1 MLKFHMTP
9 LAAAVLAAYAVPAL
23 SQEVSAVEK
32 SKADDDVVQLPS
44 VQVRGEAESPYKVE
58 PQSNKYTAP
67 LRDTPKSVTVIPA
80 TVLRDNAATSLQDAL
95 RTVPGISFM
104 AGEGGTAIGDRPTI
118 RGLSSGNSIFI
129 DGIRDIGTQTRDVF
143 ALESVEV
150 SKGAD
155 SAFGGRGSGGGSINL
170 VTKQAKAGDDAAASI
185 MLGSS
190 DTVRGTLD
198 KNWQINDTS
207 AARLNVMGNK
217 GTVPGRDDA
226 VDFDKWGVSGALAF
240 GMGTPTRINA
250 DYYHLT
256 DNGMPD
262 YSIPYDLAD
271 GRPVTETMGV
281 DRENFY
287 GLVNRDFRKADTDIG
302 TISIAHD
309 LEGGFVLRNVTRY
322 GVSTNSYVVTNPDDS
337 RGNVASG
344 WVNRSTKT
352 RWSETESFANTTAIS
367 GKFETGVLK
376 HSFSGGLEVSR
387 EKRDQDGYTVFDPAA
402 AGATPTAIGAT
413 RNCSTNTAQQDDSG
427 TPGNAGTGNCTSLFN
442 PNPNY
447 AWAGSVKRTNATTH
461 FTTDSTGIYAFD
473 TIEFSPQW
481 LANLG
486 VRWDD
491 YETEAKR
498 AAGTNVAG
506 TAVSALSAQS
516 TDTFFNYQAGLIFKP
531 VEIGSVYAS
540 YSTESTPVTVTGGDE
555 DAVTVANQALK
566 PEESKTAEIGTKWEL
581 FHDRLLLTA
590 AVFNTERK
598 NAQIQID
605 ATTSQQVGKTRVR
618 GAELSF
624 SGNVTQEWQVFGGY
638 SYLDSELVRG
648 TLYVAPPTQ
657 PTPPTGG
664 SASAVTEVLT
674 TSQGQ
679 QLPNTPEHSFSLF
692 TTYRVLPKLSVGGG
706 AYYVSKVFGST
717 QHSRTTTTTTT
728 AAGVTT
734 TTPVDNVPKYVPDYW
749 RFDATASYD
758 FTKNVNVQVNVQ
770 NLTDETYYTKA
781 FTTHY
786 AQLGPGRQYL
796 VSLNMAF

>member
-9 LAAAVLAAYAVPAL
+9 LAAAVLAAYAVPAF

-32 SKADDDVVQLPS
+32 AKADDDVVQLPS
-44 VQVRGEAESPYKVE
+44 VQVKGEAEAPYKVE

-170 VTKQAKAGDDAAASI
+170 VTKQAKAGDDAAATI

-207 AARLNVMGNK
+207 AARLNVLGSK
-217 GTVPGRDDA
+217 GTAPGRDDA

-281 DRENFY
+281 DRNNFY
-287 GLVNRDFRKADTDIG
+287 GLVNRDFRNADTDIG

-309 LEGGFVLRNVTRY
+309 LDGGFVLRNVTRY

-387 EKRDQDGYTVFDPAA
+387 EKRDQDGYTVFNPD
-402 AGATPTAIGAT
+402 GTTIGAT
-413 RNCSTNTAQQDDSG
+413 RDCATNTAQQDNSVTATNNG
-427 TPGNAGTGNCTSLFN
+427 IGNCTSLFN

-461 FTTDSTGIYAFD
+461 FTTDSTGVYAFD
-473 TIEFSPQW
+473 TIEFTPQW

-486 VRWDD
+486 VRWDN
-491 YETEAKR
+491 YESKATR

-506 TAVSALSAQS
+506 TAVTALSANS
-516 TDTFFNYQAGLIFKP
+516 SDTFFNYQAGLIFKP

-540 YSTESTPVTVTGGDE
+540 VSTETTPVTVTGGDE
-555 DAVTVANQALK
+555 DSVTIANQDLK
-566 PEESKTAEIGTKWEL
+566 PEESETAEIGTKWEL
-581 FHDRLLLTA
+581 FHQRLLLTA
-590 AVFNTERK
+590 AVFETERK
-598 NAQIQID
+598 NALVAID
-605 ATTSQQVGKTRVR
+605 ANTSLQVGKTRVR

-624 SGNVTQEWQVFGGY
+624 SGNITSEWQVFGGY
-638 SYLDSELVRG
+638 SYLDGELVRG
-648 TLYVAPPTQ
+648 AYNSL
-657 PTPPTGG
+657 
-664 SASAVTEVLT
+664 AVGE
-674 TSQGQ
+674 
-679 QLPNTPEHSFSLF
+679 QLPNTPKNSFSLF
-692 TTYRVLPKLSVGGG
+692 TTYRVLPKASVGGG
-706 AYYVSKVFGST
+706 AYYVSKVYGNSAT
-717 QHSRTTTTTTT
+717 NSL
-728 AAGVTT
+728 
-734 TTPVDNVPKYVPDYW
+734 KYVPDYW
-749 RFDATASYD
+749 RYDLNASYD
-758 FTKNVNVQVNVQ
+758 ITKNVNLQANVQ
-770 NLTDETYYTKA
+770 NVTDETYYTKA

-796 VSLNMAF
+796 LSLNMAF